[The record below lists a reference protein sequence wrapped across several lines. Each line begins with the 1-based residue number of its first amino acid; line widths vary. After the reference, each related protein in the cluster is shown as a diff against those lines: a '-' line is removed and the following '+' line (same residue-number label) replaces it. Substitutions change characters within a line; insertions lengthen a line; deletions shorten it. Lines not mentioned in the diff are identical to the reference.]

1 MTLVIAAMREGEKK
15 ATAALPEMQ
24 DRKTMSRVPL
34 VSRLATFISVT
45 SLELENTNQQ
55 LALVN
60 EKLKMAA
67 IIDGLTGLYNRKEIQ
82 SQIEK
87 ALADVKKEQFSLVM
101 LDIDNFKQVNDTYG
115 HQEGDFVIVAL
126 ADILRNR
133 RTGLM
138 QSSGRWGGEEFMVF
152 LRGTDS
158 SSAAYIA
165 DLMRECFA
173 NTSFP
178 EIRPQTVSLG
188 VTQARED
195 DTVDSLCTRVD
206 MALYRAKKNGKNRV
220 EIE

>member
-15 ATAALPEMQ
+15 ATAVLPEIQ
-24 DRKTMSRVPL
+24 DRNTMSRVPL

-60 EKLKMAA
+60 DKLKMAV

-87 ALADVKKEQFSLVM
+87 
-101 LDIDNFKQVNDTYG
+101 
-115 HQEGDFVIVAL
+115 AL

-138 QSSGRWGGEEFMVF
+138 QSSGRWGGEEFMVL

-178 EIRPQTVSLG
+178 GIRPQTVSLG

>member
-1 MTLVIAAMREGEKK
+1 
-15 ATAALPEMQ
+15 
-24 DRKTMSRVPL
+24 
-34 VSRLATFISVT
+34 
-45 SLELENTNQQ
+45 
-55 LALVN
+55 
-60 EKLKMAA
+60 
-67 IIDGLTGLYNRKEIQ
+67 
-82 SQIEK
+82 
-87 ALADVKKEQFSLVM
+87 
-101 LDIDNFKQVNDTYG
+101 
-115 HQEGDFVIVAL
+115 
-126 ADILRNR
+126 
-133 RTGLM
+133 
-138 QSSGRWGGEEFMVF
+138 MVF